1 MKKPSYLIRLLIL
14 GLLLCSPI
22 GFTQLGWYLYGK
34 ETGINIGMVTGTIA
48 VVIVA
53 YLMYQMGWREEDQM
67 LTFGFITLSVT
78 AMLIVLYL
86 GLSSVRRGLEAKNN
100 SPSKK
105 SKNNK
110 RAIKS
115 KSLAGELTKLDKL
128 YKKGILNRTEFNKA
142 KAKLLKN

>member
-67 LTFGFITLSVT
+67 LTVGFITLSVT

-100 SPSKK
+100 SPSRK
-105 SKNNK
+105 SKIVK
-110 RAIKS
+110 KAKP
-115 KSLAGELTKLDKL
+115 KSLTNELDKL
-128 YKKGILNRTEFNKA
+128 NKLHQEGALTKNEFNKA

>member
-1 MKKPSYLIRLLIL
+1 
-14 GLLLCSPI
+14 
-22 GFTQLGWYLYGK
+22 
-34 ETGINIGMVTGTIA
+34 
-48 VVIVA
+48 
-53 YLMYQMGWREEDQM
+53 M
-67 LTFGFITLSVT
+67 LTVGFITLSVT

-100 SPSKK
+100 SPSTGSK
-105 SKNNK
+105 SNK

-115 KSLAGELTKLDKL
+115 KSLAVELTKLNKL

>member
-1 MKKPSYLIRLLIL
+1 
-14 GLLLCSPI
+14 
-22 GFTQLGWYLYGK
+22 
-34 ETGINIGMVTGTIA
+34 
-48 VVIVA
+48 
-53 YLMYQMGWREEDQM
+53 M

-100 SPSKK
+100 SPSRKN
-105 SKNNK
+105 KNNK

>member
-1 MKKPSYLIRLLIL
+1 
-14 GLLLCSPI
+14 
-22 GFTQLGWYLYGK
+22 
-34 ETGINIGMVTGTIA
+34 
-48 VVIVA
+48 
-53 YLMYQMGWREEDQM
+53 M